1 MLEKVADTV
10 VPIHEL
16 IARRWS
22 PRAYD
27 ISKIVSRDMILSLCE
42 AGRWAPSCFGDEPW
56 RMIVL
61 DRQNDPSAWE
71 RGFNCLSDWNK
82 KWVKN
87 AQVLFIVCADSKF
100 RNEKANRW
108 GQYDT
113 GAASENICIQAVA
126 LGLVAHQMA
135 GWNKADLRSSF
146 QIPEQ
151 FEIMAMIA
159 VGYQAEPDIL
169 DSEMK
174 KTELDSRK
182 RRPLGSEFFEGK
194 WGLPIL

>member
-1 MLEKVADTV
+1 MVEKFADTV
-10 VPIHEL
+10 VPIHDL
-16 IARRWS
+16 ISRRWS

-27 ISKIVSRDMILSLCE
+27 ISKKVSRDMILSLCE

-61 DRQNDPSAWE
+61 DKRNDPSAWE
-71 RGFNCLSDWNK
+71 SAYNCLSVGNK
-82 KWVKN
+82 KWVIN
-87 AQVLFIVCADSKF
+87 AQVLFVVCADSKF

-113 GAASENICIQAVA
+113 GAAAENICIQAVA
-126 LGLVAHQMA
+126 LGLVSHQMG
-135 GWNKADLRSSF
+135 GWKADELRSAF

-151 FEIMAMIA
+151 YEIMSMIA
-159 VGYQAEPDIL
+159 VGFQAEPDL
-169 DSEMK
+169 LENELKERESEP
-174 KTELDSRK
+174 RK